1 MLLPHIQ
8 SFFCKN
14 NSALISKINCFIYA
28 TFFIFVVFKMSIF
41 VSKVGIKN

>member
-8 SFFCKN
+8 SLQN

-28 TFFIFVVFKMSIF
+28 TFFIFVVFKMSILF
-41 VSKVGIKN
+41 QK